1 MITQYALRNKILT
14 PLLLMIL
21 CTCCALTASVHA
33 QPVHI
38 PDPNLKQAVSEA
50 LNLPVGSPI
59 TEADMRQLT
68 TLNAVAREIIE
79 LTGLEYATNLTELRL
94 GGNPIRDISPLAY
107 LTQLTRLRLNEC
119 WTIDDI
125 SPLADLTQLN
135 RLDLDRN
142 LIVDI
147 RPLAGLTALTSL
159 DLRGNRIIDV
169 SPLANLM
176 QLAELR
182 LSDNQIVDIT
192 PLANLTNLIALWLS
206 DNQITDVT
214 ALANLTQL
222 TVLLL
227 SNNRIEDISPLENL
241 TNLEQLD
248 THNNPIFD
256 PESPLV
262 EVRDPNLRAVVR
274 EALNLPDGVPLNQA
288 SMRKLTRLDARNRQI
303 TTLTGLEHALN
314 LTELNLAGN
323 NISDLVPIVRP
334 IANLMQLTALY
345 LGGNRIED
353 ISPLANLTQ
362 LAVLRLN
369 ENWRIEDI
377 SSLANLVEL
386 RKVDL
391 DRNEI
396 VDISPLARL
405 TKLESLDLRDNR
417 IIDVRPL
424 ANLTQLTQL
433 RLSENRIVDITPL
446 VNLTNLVALW
456 LSGNRITDVTALV
469 NLTQLTDLR
478 LNENRIVDVSPLVRL
493 TKLELLDFRLNPI
506 TDYSL
511 LDALAISHFF
521 YNQTCEMPPLPLE
534 PRLENRNYPSIFAR
548 WSGFGWPPVRNRP
561 DLSDAENLALHDL
574 RFSVNVFGLNYL
586 KGHDEFTISGDVD
599 EAIRQRD
606 ELLSLNPNMIHLVDI
621 DLREAPLSRFPEDWP
636 GWIRDEHGDI
646 FIEWH
651 QGQPEDDHGL
661 LDFRQPAVQDII
673 VQQAIAV
680 SKCGLYD
687 GVMSDYWHENWIALS
702 GWDGTR
708 QHVFSTL
715 EEEVRAREII
725 VQRIQAETR
734 PNFLI
739 MGNTNDRII
748 PRTGPYVNGGF
759 METGIPEHMT
769 GAELELAVN
778 AAENSL
784 LWLENNLR
792 EPRINALEG
801 FSIPGEPLDSPNNQ
815 RWMRALTTLS
825 LTHSDGYV
833 MYTESLFSDN
843 PTGSFWYNF
852 WDADLGRPVGEKAQ
866 LYQETEGLYIREY
879 TNGWAVYNHSGSEQQ
894 ITLPELAVGVA
905 SRLEGNTHTL
915 SDIDGEMYLRVKPAN
930 PADVNGDGVVNI
942 LDLVVVAQAFGK
954 DGLQGD
960 VNGDGVVN
968 VFDLVFVAG
977 AIGGGGAAPS
987 AYSLEL
993 SIISA
998 ADVERWL
1005 ALAQGLG
1012 AGDANFQRGIRFL
1025 EGLLTVLTPKE
1036 TTLLPNYPN
1045 PFNPETWI
1053 PYHLAREAEVAI
1065 TIYDT
1070 KGTPVRRLALGNQ
1083 AAGYY
1088 AERGKAAYWDG
1099 RNEDGET
1106 VASGIYIYQFL
1117 AGDYAAS
1124 RRMVIVK

>member
-1 MITQYALRNKILT
+1 MKFGQLLTVSFLVYIILGGT
-14 PLLLMIL
+14 
-21 CTCCALTASVHA
+21 VFA
-33 QPVHI
+33 QIVDI
-38 PDPNLKQAVSEA
+38 SDPNLRAAIADA
-50 LNLPVGSPI
+50 LNVPNDAPI
-59 TEADMRQLT
+59 TREDVNRLT
-68 TLNAVAREIIE
+68 DLNVRDRGVAN
-79 LTGLEYATNLTELRL
+79 LTGLEFATNLTFLQLQANQIE
-94 GGNPIRDISPLAY
+94 DISPLAN
-107 LTQLTRLRLNEC
+107 LTQLTELHLGGNRIEDIRPLAHLTQLTVLRLNENFR
-119 WTIDDI
+119 IEDI
-125 SPLADLTQLN
+125 SSLANLVELRRADL
-135 RLDLDRN
+135 DSN

-147 RPLAGLTALTSL
+147 SPLAGLTALTSL

-169 SPLANLM
+169 SPLANLT
-176 QLAELR
+176 QLTFLR
-182 LSDNQIVDIT
+182 LSSNQIEDVS
-192 PLANLTNLIALWLS
+192 PLANLTNLVALSLS
-206 DNQITDVT
+206 DNRITDVT
-214 ALANLTQL
+214 ALA
-222 TVLLL
+222 
-227 SNNRIEDISPLENL
+227 NL

-256 PESPLV
+256 PDSPLV
-262 EVRDPNLRAVVR
+262 EVPDPNLKATIRAT
-274 EALNLPDGVPLNQA
+274 LKLPDGVPLNQA
-288 SMRKLTRLDARNRQI
+288 SMRKLTRLDAHNRQI
-303 TTLTGLEHALN
+303 TALTGLEHALN

-323 NISDLVPIVRP
+323 DISDLVSIVRP
-334 IANLMQLTALY
+334 LANLIQLTELH

-353 ISPLANLTQ
+353 ISPLGNLTQ
-362 LAVLRLN
+362 LTVLRLN

-377 SSLANLVEL
+377 SSLANLTQL
-386 RKVDL
+386 RKADL

-396 VDISPLARL
+396 VDVGPLARL
-405 TKLESLDLRDNR
+405 TNLESLDFRDNR

-493 TKLELLDFRLNPI
+493 TKLELLDLRLNPI

-511 LDALAISHFF
+511 LDAPAISHFF
-521 YNQTCEMPPLPLE
+521 YDQTCEMPPLPLE

-586 KGHDEFTISGDVD
+586 KGHDEFTMSGDVD

-621 DLREAPLSRFPEDWP
+621 DLREAPLNRFPEDWP

-702 GWDGTR
+702 GWDGSR

-801 FSIPGEPLDSPNNQ
+801 FSIPGEPLDSPNNL
-815 RWMRALTTLS
+815 RWVRALTTLS

-843 PTGSFWYNF
+843 PTGSFWYDF

-866 LYQETEGLYIREY
+866 LYRETEGLYIREY
-879 TNGWAVYNHSGSEQQ
+879 TNGWAVYNHSGELQK
-894 ITLPELAVGVA
+894 ITLPEEVQGVA
-905 SRLEGNTHTL
+905 SGLVNTEHEL
-915 SDIDGEMYLRVKPAN
+915 PNLDGEMYLRAKPDN
-930 PADVNGDGVVNI
+930 LADVNGDGVVNI
-942 LDLVVVAQAFGK
+942 LDLTLVAQSFGTDK
-954 DGLQGD
+954 KGID

-968 VFDLVFVAG
+968 VFDLVQVAG

-987 AYSLEL
+987 AYSPEL

-998 ADVERWL
+998 ADVARWL
-1005 ALAQGLG
+1005 ALAQGIDVRDVNL
-1012 AGDANFQRGIRFL
+1012 QRGIRFL
-1025 EGLLTVLTPKE
+1025 EQLLAALTPKE

-1053 PYHLAREAEVAI
+1053 PYRLAREAEVVI

-1070 KGTPVRRLALGNQ
+1070 KGALVRRLALGSQ
-1083 AAGYY
+1083 SAGYY

-1099 RNEDGET
+1099 RNEDGEA
-1106 VASGIYIYQFL
+1106 VASGIYIYQFR

-1124 RRMVIVK
+1124 RRMAIIK